1 MFLEVRRKWVLNS
14 PVPNCRPHIHCI
26 INGAEPTTIWPL
38 LLICRHN
45 RTRMLWH
52 SHNKTRSSSMS
63 SVILLFWLIF
73 DVFSASTSN
82 VEAHRIWTPTDLVG
96 LSTLVANK
104 SLVLRCILL
113 FVMYLRDK
121 LELSTLSNFSR
132 QQPFSMFLVKL
143 ERCNRDVFG
152 FHRVS
157 WKKKKRFHIPTGK
170 WRGIKSSNTPQNDSI
185 NLSRKYHA
193 NISHSCFFFVLKMI
207 ATQTIRHRADVF
219 FLNPINSESIRYIY
233 SKRNGCICER
243 KNETQKHIKG
253 GTVKPFLTHPTLFL
267 YLLNAVKQL
276 QQK

>member
-63 SVILLFWLIF
+63 RVILLFWLIF

-96 LSTLVANK
+96 LSILVANK

-132 QQPFSMFLVKL
+132 QQPFSMFLMKL
-143 ERCNRDVFG
+143 ERCNQDVFG

-157 WKKKKRFHIPTGK
+157 WKKKKNVSMYPPANGVELSPPTPRKTIP
-170 WRGIKSSNTPQNDSI
+170 SI
-185 NLSRKYHA
+185 YRA
-193 NISHSCFFFVLKMI
+193 NI
-207 ATQTIRHRADVF
+207 TQISRILVF
-219 FLNPINSESIRYIY
+219 FL
-233 SKRNGCICER
+233 
-243 KNETQKHIKG
+243 
-253 GTVKPFLTHPTLFL
+253 F
-267 YLLNAVKQL
+267 
-276 QQK
+276 